1 MKTNKQI
8 RRYFNTMTEEAK
20 TDVLV
25 KILSF
30 YNETD
35 GDIVANEYLEA
46 ISENIDEYT
55 KMYPEGY

>member
-25 KILSF
+25 KILSL
-30 YNETD
+30 YN
-35 GDIVANEYLEA
+35 GDSEKASDYILA

-55 KMYPEGY
+55 KMYPENY